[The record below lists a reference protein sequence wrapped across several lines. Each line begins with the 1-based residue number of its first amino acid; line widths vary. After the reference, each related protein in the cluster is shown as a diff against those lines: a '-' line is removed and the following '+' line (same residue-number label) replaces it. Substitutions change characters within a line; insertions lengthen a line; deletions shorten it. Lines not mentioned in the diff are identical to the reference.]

1 MTLDKPSSETYHD
14 NLQAALIQFD
24 PEVHKLIAKEYE
36 RLQNAIQLLAAE
48 NQCSRAALAAL
59 GSILQNKTSEGF
71 PAARLHGGSG
81 VMDEVEGLAIERAK
95 RMVEAGRDVVL
106 LLDSLT
112 RLARAHNTQR
122 NSGRTGSGG
131 LDVRA
136 L

>member
-1 MTLDKPSSETYHD
+1 MTAAKDSLSERILEVTMTLDKSSSEVYHD

-36 RLQNAIQLLAAE
+36 RLQDTIQLLAAE

-81 VMDEVEGLAIERAK
+81 RKFSTAMD
-95 RMVEAGRDVVL
+95 
-106 LLDSLT
+106 
-112 RLARAHNTQR
+112 
-122 NSGRTGSGG
+122 
-131 LDVRA
+131 A
-136 L
+136 LIRPRK